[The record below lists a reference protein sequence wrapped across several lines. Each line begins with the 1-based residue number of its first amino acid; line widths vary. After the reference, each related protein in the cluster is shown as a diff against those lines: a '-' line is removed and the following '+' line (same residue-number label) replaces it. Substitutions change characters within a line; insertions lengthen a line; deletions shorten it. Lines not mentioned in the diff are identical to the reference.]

1 MPRSPR
7 RTSEVTKKKKIMLT
21 QEEVDARNA
30 GVVFVFAFV
39 CVWTVCHVLCLG
51 HRESAR
57 ALL

>member
-1 MPRSPR
+1 
-7 RTSEVTKKKKIMLT
+7 MLT

-39 CVWTVCHVLCLG
+39 CVWTVCHMLCLG